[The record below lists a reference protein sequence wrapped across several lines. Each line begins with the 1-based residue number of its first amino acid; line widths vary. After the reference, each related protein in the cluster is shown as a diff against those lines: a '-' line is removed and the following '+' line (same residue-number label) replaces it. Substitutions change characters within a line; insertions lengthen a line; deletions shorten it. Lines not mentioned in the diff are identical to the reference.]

1 MNSMTG
7 FPPDKGSRVTVANWQ
22 EPGSVRWAFRHMRE
36 IIPTQVIP
44 AGPAPAVD
52 FAKRRDVDLAGVTVH
67 RLSGETSSVEDVFD
81 DTSTDALIVLHDGVL
96 LTERYYAGNT
106 EATPHLLMSVSKSIV
121 GCVAGILAD
130 RGTLDV
136 SAPVEQYVPEV
147 ADSGYGGA
155 TVRDLLD
162 MRTGVHFRETY
173 NAPDAEVRVMER
185 SMGWAP
191 RREDDPIGAYA
202 YLASLGRAEPH
213 GGTFTYR
220 SADTDMLGW
229 VCERAADTRMS
240 DLVSTLLWRP
250 MGAEA
255 DAEITCDSVG
265 TGIHDGGI
273 SAVAR
278 DLARFGRLLL
288 DDGQVDGRKVVPST
302 WLDESWNRPDA
313 VRAAFAASDNEEVL
327 PGGWYRNQ
335 FWFVPTQRGDAMLC
349 LGIHGQMVY
358 VNRATRLVGVK
369 LSSWPTPQDTRS
381 LVDTI
386 RSFGSI
392 GVALA
397 DDGELRPQA
406 RQKRRKGR
414 KSSKRSRR

>member
-1 MNSMTG
+1 MDRMTG
-7 FPPDKGSRVTVANWQ
+7 FPPTEDSRVTVGNWQ
-22 EPGSVRWAFRHMRE
+22 DPASVRWAFRHMRE

-44 AGPAPAVD
+44 AGGSV
-52 FAKRRDVDLAGVTVH
+52 VDLAERGDADLAGITVD
-67 RLSGETSSVEDVFD
+67 RLTGATSSVEEVFD
-81 DTSTDALIVLHDGVL
+81 ETSTDALIVLHDGVL
-96 LTERYYAGNT
+96 ITERYYAGNT
-106 EATPHLLMSVSKSIV
+106 AATPHLLMSVSKSIV
-121 GCVAGILAD
+121 GCVAGILAS

-136 SAPVEQYVPEV
+136 SAAVETYVPEV
-147 ADSGYGGA
+147 AGSGYGGA
-155 TVRDLLD
+155 SVRDLLD
-162 MRTGVHFRETY
+162 MRTGVPFRETY
-173 NAPDAEVRVMER
+173 DAPDAEVRVMER
-185 SMGWAP
+185 SMGWGP
-191 RREDDPIGAYA
+191 RRDDDPVGAYA
-202 YLASLGRAEPH
+202 YLASLPQADPH

-229 VCERAADTRMS
+229 VCERAANTRMA
-240 DLVSTLLWRP
+240 DLVSGLLWKP

-288 DDGQVDGRKVVPST
+288 EDGLGVVPAA
-302 WLDESWNRPDA
+302 WLDDSWNRPDA
-313 VRAAFAASDNEEVL
+313 VRAAFAASDNEGVL

-335 FWFVPTQRGDAMLC
+335 FWFVPTQSGDALLC

-358 VNRATRLVGVK
+358 VNRATRLVGIK
-369 LSSWPTPQDTRS
+369 LSSWPTPQHTAS

-392 GVALA
+392 GTALS
-397 DDGELRPQA
+397 DGELRQHD
-406 RQKRRKGR
+406 RR
-414 KSSKRSRR
+414 RRRNRHRR

>member
-1 MNSMTG
+1 MDSMTG
-7 FPPDKGSRVTVANWQ
+7 FPPDKDSLVTVANWQ

-52 FAKRRDVDLAGVTVH
+52 LARSDEADLAGITVH
-67 RLSGETSSVEDVFD
+67 RLSGATSSVEDVFD
-81 DTSTDALIVLHDGVL
+81 ETATDALIVMHDGVV
-96 LTERYYAGNT
+96 LTERYYADNT
-106 EATPHLLMSVSKSIV
+106 GATPHLLMSVSKSIV

-136 SAPVEQYVPEV
+136 SAPVERYVPEV
-147 ADSGYGGA
+147 AGSGYGGA

-173 NAPDAEVRVMER
+173 DLPDAEVRVMER
-185 SMGWAP
+185 SMGWQP
-191 RREDDPIGAYA
+191 RLEDDPVGAYA
-202 YLASLGRAEPH
+202 YLASLRQAEPH
-213 GGTFTYR
+213 GGNFTYR

-229 VCERAADTRMS
+229 VCERAADARMA

-255 DAEITCDSVG
+255 DAEITCDAVG

-288 DDGQVDGRKVVPST
+288 EDGKVDGRQVVPAA
-302 WLDESWNRPDA
+302 WLDDAWNRPDD
-313 VRAAFAASDNEEVL
+313 VRAAFAATDNDEVL

-335 FWFVPTQRGDAMLC
+335 FWFVPKQRGQALLC

-369 LSSWPTPQDTRS
+369 LSSWPTPQHTPS
-381 LVDTI
+381 LVDTL
-386 RSFGSI
+386 RAFGAI
-392 GVALA
+392 GAALA
-397 DDGELRPQA
+397 ADDVLSEAGKP
-406 RQKRRKGR
+406 RRRGR
-414 KSSKRSRR
+414 RR

>member
-1 MNSMTG
+1 MDRMTG
-7 FPPDKGSRVTVANWQ
+7 FPPDEDSRVTVANWQ

-36 IIPTQVIP
+36 IIPSQAIP
-44 AGPAPAVD
+44 AGPSPADD
-52 FAKRRDVDLAGVTVH
+52 FAKRADADLAGISVQ
-67 RLSGETSSVEDVFD
+67 RLSGVTSSVEDVFD
-81 DTSTDALIVLHDGVL
+81 ETSTDALIVLHDGVL
-96 LTERYYAGNT
+96 LTERYYAGT
-106 EATPHLLMSVSKSIV
+106 TDSTPHLLMSVSKSIV
-121 GCVAGILAD
+121 GCVAGILAE

-136 SAPVEQYVPEV
+136 SAPVERYVPEV

-173 NAPDAEVRVMER
+173 DEPDAEVRVMER
-185 SMGWAP
+185 SMGWHP
-191 RREDDPIGAYA
+191 RQEGDPVGAYA
-202 YLASLGRAEPH
+202 YLSSLRRAEPH

-229 VCERAADTRMS
+229 VCERAAGTRMA
-240 DLVSTLLWRP
+240 DLVATLLWQP

-288 DDGQVDGRKVVPST
+288 EDGKVDGREVIPVT
-302 WLDESWNRPDA
+302 WLDDAWNRPDD
-313 VRAAFAASDNEEVL
+313 VRAAFAATDNDEVL

-335 FWFVPTQRGDAMLC
+335 FWFVPQQRGEALLC

-358 VNRATRLVGVK
+358 VNRVTRLVGVK
-369 LSSWPTPQDTRS
+369 LSSWPTPQHTPS
-381 LVDTI
+381 LVDTL
-386 RSFGSI
+386 RAFGAI
-392 GVALA
+392 GATLA
-397 DDGELRPQA
+397 AEDLPAGAP
-406 RQKRRKGR
+406 KPRRRGR
-414 KSSKRSRR
+414 LG

>member
-7 FPPDKGSRVTVANWQ
+7 FPPDQDSHVTVANWQ
-22 EPGSVRWAFRHMRE
+22 DPGSVRWAFRHMRE
-36 IIPTQVIP
+36 IIPTQVIR
-44 AGPAPAVD
+44 AGTAPAVD
-52 FAKRRDVDLAGVTVH
+52 FARRGEVDLAGVTVQ
-67 RLSGETSSVEDVFD
+67 RLAGTTSSVEDVFD
-81 DTSTDALIVLHDGVL
+81 ETSTDALIVLHEGVL
-96 LTERYYAGNT
+96 ITERYYAGNA
-106 EATPHLLMSVSKSIV
+106 ESTPHLLMSVSKSIV

-147 ADSGYGGA
+147 AGSGYGGA
-155 TVRDLLD
+155 TVRDVLD

-173 NAPDAEVRVMER
+173 DAPDAEVRVMER
-185 SMGWAP
+185 SMGWRP
-191 RREDDPIGAYA
+191 RVDGDPVGAYA
-202 YLASLGRAEPH
+202 YLASLQRAEPH

-229 VCERAADTRMS
+229 VCERAAGTRMA
-240 DLVSTLLWRP
+240 DLVSTLLWQP

-288 DDGQVDGRKVVPST
+288 EDGQVDGREVVPPG
-302 WLDESWNRPDA
+302 WLEDSWNRTA
-313 VRAAFAASDNEEVL
+313 GVRAAFAASDNEEVL

-335 FWFVPTQRGDAMLC
+335 FWFVPTQRGEAMLC

-358 VNRATRLVGVK
+358 VNRTTGLVGVK
-369 LSSWPTPQDTRS
+369 LSSWPTPQDTQS

-386 RSFGSI
+386 RAFGSI
-392 GVALA
+392 GSALA
-397 DDGELRPQA
+397 ADGEPRPSPRGRRRA
-406 RQKRRKGR
+406 RRR
-414 KSSKRSRR
+414 